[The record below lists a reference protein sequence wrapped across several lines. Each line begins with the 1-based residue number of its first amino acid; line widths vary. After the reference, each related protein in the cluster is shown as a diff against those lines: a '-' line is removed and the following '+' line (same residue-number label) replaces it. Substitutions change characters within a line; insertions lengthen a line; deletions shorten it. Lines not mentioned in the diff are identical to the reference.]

1 MSYAI
6 VYTSL
11 TGNTAR
17 LAQALRDALPAGAC
31 LYFGA
36 PDVTAL
42 AADTIYAG
50 FWTDKGTCDKPME
63 TFLRSLTDQKVFLFG
78 TAGFGGAPAYFN
90 QILAR
95 VRAHRAPGVPG
106 PAGKKWQPGAPGARN
121 DRAVAPGEVC
131 GPARR
136 GIKVVFS
143 GDTAPCP
150 ALERAARDADLL
162 ICDAT
167 YDAED
172 LAPEAAKYGHSTFR
186 QTAALAA
193 RAGARRLWLAHY
205 SPRIEDPEAA
215 LPLAQAAFPAAECG
229 FDGKAVTL
237 RFTES

>member
-36 PDVTAL
+36 PDAAAL

-50 FWTDKGTCDKPME
+50 FWTDKGTCGKPME

-95 VRAHRAPGVPG
+95 VRDNLAPGVTVLG
-106 PAGKKWQPGAPGARN
+106 GWMCQGKMPQSVR
-121 DRAVAPGEVC
+121 DRYAAMPDS
-131 GPARR
+131 PRR
-136 GIKVVFS
+136 
-143 GDTAPCP
+143 TAMLENFDL
-150 ALERAARDADLL
+150 ALTHPDQADLDALCAAAAR
-162 ICDAT
+162 
-167 YDAED
+167 
-172 LAPEAAKYGHSTFR
+172 
-186 QTAALAA
+186 
-193 RAGARRLWLAHY
+193 
-205 SPRIEDPEAA
+205 
-215 LPLAQAAFPAAECG
+215 
-229 FDGKAVTL
+229 
-237 RFTES
+237 